1 MMKVVTI
8 ITGMLEENCYIIHND
23 IDALIVDPGDS
34 ADVIISKINEL
45 KLNVKGILI
54 THYHFD
60 HVGALDEIKAKY
72 SNAVLVDYKTKE
84 DKLQIGTFEFKKIET
99 FGHSNDSVSY
109 YFDNTNILFTGDFIF
124 KETIG
129 NIEEN
134 LEDEMANSLNIFK
147 YMQENVICYPG
158 HGEST
163 TVGHELKHNPFL
175 RGI

>member
-1 MMKVVTI
+1 MVEVIRVVT
-8 ITGMLEENCYIIHND
+8 GLLKENCYIIHNG
-23 IDALIVDPGDS
+23 IDCLVIDPGSDQE
-34 ADVIISKINEL
+34 KILTEINTRGL
-45 KLNVKGILI
+45 HVRGILI

-60 HVGALDEIKAKY
+60 HVGALDDIKTKY

-99 FGHSNDSVSY
+99 FGHSSDSVSY
-109 YFDNTNILFTGDFIF
+109 YFDNNNVLFTGDFVF

-134 LEDEMANSLNIFK
+134 LEDEMANSLNVFK
-147 YMQENVICYPG
+147 YMPESVVCYPG

-163 TVGHELKHNPFL
+163 TVGHELKNNPFL